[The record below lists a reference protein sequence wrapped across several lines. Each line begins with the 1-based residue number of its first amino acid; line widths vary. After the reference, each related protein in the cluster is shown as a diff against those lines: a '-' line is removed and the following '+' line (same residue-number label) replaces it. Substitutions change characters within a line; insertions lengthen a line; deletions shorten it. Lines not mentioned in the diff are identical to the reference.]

1 MSYISHISLHSLL
14 PVTYAVVLQGR
25 RMESSVLEIRVA
37 ASALLRGGCDNGL
50 THPSV
55 RTLHTHTYAYVCFNA
70 QLVHVYMCMYVCYY
84 LPRSPLLVVQLV
96 ECVLGH
102 MSPPEA
108 RVFLP
113 IWSLVAHP
121 SNFASAQK
129 IINAHFWLNSVQG
142 FLCFNLWWCL
152 FWVNIQICALVR
164 INTDVIKGSIVEKL
178 VFLI

>member
-1 MSYISHISLHSLL
+1 MSAISHISLHSLL

-25 RMESSVLEIRVA
+25 GMESSVLEIRVA

-70 QLVHVYMCMYVCYY
+70 QLVHVYKCVYVCML
-84 LPRSPLLVVQLV
+84 LPTPSPLLVVQLV

-121 SNFASAQK
+121 PNCASAQK
-129 IINAHFWLNSVQG
+129 IINAHF
-142 FLCFNLWWCL
+142 
-152 FWVNIQICALVR
+152 
-164 INTDVIKGSIVEKL
+164 
-178 VFLI
+178 